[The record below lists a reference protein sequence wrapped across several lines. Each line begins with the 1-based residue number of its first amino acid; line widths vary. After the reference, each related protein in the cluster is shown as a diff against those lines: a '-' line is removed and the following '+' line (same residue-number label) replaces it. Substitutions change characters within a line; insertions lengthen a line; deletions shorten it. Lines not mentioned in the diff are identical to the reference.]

1 MNVFTDICTA
11 DTELSDT
18 ETHRKFI
25 WHNLCRH
32 RSFFVSLI
40 KCTCTTRLLTII
52 NTSNAS
58 QQTFPHSINRV
69 GRACRPTI
77 SQCKEIVLICA
88 VTWKK
93 SISSYGWRANGPRFI
108 RNQIGGRPRLQKTF
122 QFYAAAEQSEISAHL
137 SPFPRRLFFIFYFF
151 IFILT
156 PVSFRLSSVFFILFI
171 FISRVPGFVP
181 MRTIT
186 GVGRCWE
193 SARDLR
199 HCLTRASSICRKLW
213 RKLRDLC
220 AVPC

>member
-137 SPFPRRLFFIFYFF
+137 SPFPRRLFLFF
-151 IFILT
+151 ISLYSFWRPSRLG
-156 PVSFRLSSVFFILFI
+156 FRLFFSFYLFL
-171 FISRVPGFVP
+171 SRVC
-181 MRTIT
+181 RDSC
-186 GVGRCWE
+186 RCGQ
-193 SARDLR
+193 LR
-199 HCLTRASSICRKLW
+199 E
-213 RKLRDLC
+213 
-220 AVPC
+220 